1 VPFDNNLAER
11 DIRGQA
17 LDGMVTL
24 SFEGPQRMI
33 TVLSQERRLMSAVM
47 PVPKTINELTNCLR
61 RNRSAV
67 TKEVGMLERMVLI
80 LSSRQCNPGP
90 GHGIQR
96 PAQFVAPTLKAGRT
110 VVLFIKHEAI

>member
-17 LDGMVTL
+17 LYGMVTL
-24 SFEGPQRMI
+24 SFEDPQRMI

-47 PVPKTINELTNCLR
+47 HVPKTINELTNRLR

-80 LSSRQCNPGP
+80 LSSRQCNPG
-90 GHGIQR
+90 HGIQT
-96 PAQFVAPTLKAGRT
+96 PAQSVAPTIEM
-110 VVLFIKHEAI
+110 VVTLG